1 MPQGRLRDRP
11 RPVGTAVSDLQ
22 LPHTPRHRRRRFASV
37 VKVKGPARGYPRP
50 KGVGKRVVAALE
62 RHGLENR
69 HARKFGPEFPATG
82 FVRRVVDRRFRG
94 FRKARE
100 RALAECELR
109 AGASPNAVGHDG
121 GADRHRALTENVGEL
136 RLDGAVS
143 VRLRPKPL
151 DGRAAPG
158 HGRMP
163 GEPRGGGF
171 EARRHR
177 APIFGGLNFPHD
189 VEVHAFSLFIRE
201 PRHARERFFRFE
213 RDNGPQAADAVA
225 RRSEVLRPGAVG
237 RDLERYLDGVAQGHG
252 ENHPGKDC
260 EKRREEGAREEASGK
275 SRHGDF
281 FSGEGSGEGASRF
294 FVTESG
300 EAHRGSLG
308 RVDFQMAL
316 FFRKSL
322 PQTPF
327 HWITHAHS
335 SH

>member
-1 MPQGRLRDRP
+1 M
-11 RPVGTAVSDLQ
+11 
-22 LPHTPRHRRRRFASV
+22 
-37 VKVKGPARGYPRP
+37 
-50 KGVGKRVVAALE
+50 
-62 RHGLENR
+62 
-69 HARKFGPEFPATG
+69 
-82 FVRRVVDRRFRG
+82 
-94 FRKARE
+94 
-100 RALAECELR
+100 
-109 AGASPNAVGHDG
+109 
-121 GADRHRALTENVGEL
+121 
-136 RLDGAVS
+136 
-143 VRLRPKPL
+143 
-151 DGRAAPG
+151 
-158 HGRMP
+158 
-163 GEPRGGGF
+163 
-171 EARRHR
+171 
-177 APIFGGLNFPHD
+177 NFPHD

-260 EKRREEGAREEASGK
+260 EKRREKGAREEASGK

-294 FVTESG
+294 FVTESR

-322 PQTPF
+322 PQTLF